1 MRRRLVMPN
10 TKARWLEAEADL
22 PSEKKRFW
30 CEPAYSGGILSLPT
44 DQFPFPTVID
54 LAGLDTSD
62 PARPALMRHQKTDAG
77 IVGHTSAV
85 TNDGRELLVEGYVL
99 TNTEAGASVAQKARD
114 GFPWEVSV
122 GVDVDHAEIIEE
134 GQTVSVNG
142 QTFTGPVEVIR
153 KGRFR
158 EVSFCVIGAD
168 RANSV
173 KVEASA
179 EAARRLANQRGQ
191 CRTRRVVQ
199 ANIQGGPTMGFEDWV
214 KSLGLDVAT
223 LSEAQTSELRLAYDA
238 RMAQQAAEVEATDGQ
253 AMPEERPAAEAA
265 AGGRVVE
272 AAGDIVARMRRSTSD
287 EIRRQQQITEVCR
300 GNRTIEAEAIREGW
314 TVDQTRV
321 RILEASAPTWARTQ
335 GSSNTGSWDHRAAV
349 LEAAICR
356 DAGVR
361 DATLQR
367 HFSPQVLEA
376 SNDGG
381 LRGVTLGQ
389 VFGEFANYHGGHVR
403 PGRLSRE
410 DLRHVAQ
417 INSRVVEAAGGFST
431 VSLPGILSNA
441 ANNILLDAYQSVE
454 SPVDR
459 ITGSLTTNDYKEFKA
474 YRLTGKGELEPIG
487 GDGELKSISLQEE
500 DQTNQ
505 VDQKGGILTLTE
517 KMMTNDDLGAFNQIA
532 AILGRMAADKL
543 LLEVV
548 RYKLANAGSF
558 YHADN
563 GNLLTGAG
571 SVLGISGLNDAVK
584 AFWELKDANGVPIL
598 MNPGQLLVPAAL
610 KGLADQI
617 RISNVLNE
625 TTTTDKAKPASNPY
639 AGQFDVIPIPYLGS
653 AFNART
659 KQTGSNTKWWLE
671 SKPVAGAAP
680 INVAYLNGQK
690 QPRIEQG
697 DAPFNVVGTQFR
709 VLFSFG
715 VALGDKRTSVQNN
728 GA

>member
-1 MRRRLVMPN
+1 MLRQLNMPH
-10 TKARWLEAEADL
+10 TKARWVEAEAGAL
-22 PSEKKRFW
+22 PGKKRFW
-30 CEPAYSGGILSLPT
+30 CDPAYSGGVLSLPP
-44 DQFPFPTVID
+44 DQFPLPTVID

-62 PARPALMRHQKTDAG
+62 SARPALMRHQKTDAG

-99 TNTEAGASVAQKARD
+99 TSTEAGASVAKKARD

-122 GVDVDHAEIIEE
+122 GVDVDSSEIIPE
-134 GQTVSVNG
+134 GQTVTING
-142 QTFTGPVEVIR
+142 QTFTGPIEVIR

-158 EVSFCVIGAD
+158 EISFCVIGAD

-173 KVEASA
+173 QVEASA
-179 EAARRLANQRGQ
+179 EAARRPAIPRGQ
-191 CRTRRVVQ
+191 CRTRRVVH
-199 ANIQGGPTMGFEDWV
+199 ASIEGSPTMGFEEWV

-238 RMAQQAAEVEATDGQ
+238 RMAQQAGEVEATEGANPQ
-253 AMPEERPAAEAA
+253 ERPAAEAA
-265 AGGRVVE
+265 AGGRVLE
-272 AAGDIVARMRRSTSD
+272 AAGDIVSKLRRDSAA
-287 EIRRQQQITEVCR
+287 EIRRQEAIREVCR
-300 GNRTIEAEAIREGW
+300 GNRVVEAEAIDKGW
-314 TVDQTRV
+314 TVDQARV

-335 GSSNTGSWDHRAAV
+335 GAAAAGSWDHRAAV
-349 LEAAICR
+349 IEAAICR

-361 DATLQR
+361 ETTLER
-367 HFSPQVLEA
+367 HFSAQVLEA
-376 SNDGG
+376 SNDDS
-381 LRGVTLGQ
+381 LRGITLGQ

-417 INSRVVEAAGGFST
+417 VNNRVVEAAGGFST

-441 ANNILLDAYQSVE
+441 ANKILLDAYNSVE

-459 ITGSLTTNDYKEFKA
+459 ITGALTTNDYKEFKA

-487 GDGELKSISLQEE
+487 GDGELKSITLQEE
-500 DQTNQ
+500 DQANQ

-517 KMMTNDDLGAFNQIA
+517 KMMANDDLGAFNAIA

-548 RYKLANAGSF
+548 RAKLANTGSF

-571 SVLGISGLNDAVK
+571 SVLGLSGLNDATA
-584 AFWELKDANGVPIL
+584 AFWELKDSNGVPIL
-598 MNPGQLLVPAAL
+598 MSPTQLIVPAKL

-617 RISNVLNE
+617 RISNQLNE
-625 TTTTDKAKPASNPY
+625 TTTTDKAKPSANPY
-639 AGQFDVIPIPYLGS
+639 VGMFDVIPVPYLGTK
-653 AFNART
+653 FDART
-659 KQTGSNTKWWLE
+659 KKTGSDTKWWLE
-671 SKPVAGAAP
+671 AKPAPGAAP

-715 VALGDKRTSVQNN
+715 VALGDKRTSVQCN

>member
-1 MRRRLVMPN
+1 MPN
-10 TKARWLEAEADL
+10 AKARWIEAEAGL
-22 PSEKKRFW
+22 SPEKKRFW
-30 CEPAYSGGILSLPT
+30 CEPAYSGGILTLPA
-44 DQFPFPTVID
+44 DQFPLPTVID

-122 GVDVDHAEIIEE
+122 GVDVDSSEIIDE
-134 GQTVSVNG
+134 GQSVTVNG
-142 QTFTGPVEVIR
+142 QTFQGPVEVIR
-153 KGRFR
+153 RGRFR

-168 RANSV
+168 RANHV
-173 KVEASA
+173 QVEASA
-179 EAARRLANQRGQ
+179 GAVRRPAIQRGQ
-191 CRTRRVVQ
+191 CRTRRVVH
-199 ANIQGGPTMGFEDWV
+199 ASIEGSPTMGFEEWV
-214 KSLGLDVAT
+214 KSLGLDVST
-223 LSEAQTSELRLAYDA
+223 LSEAQTSELRRAYDA
-238 RMAQQAAEVEATDGQ
+238 VAAQQAAEATDG
-253 AMPEERPAAEAA
+253 APDDERPAAEAA

-272 AAGDIVARMRRSTSD
+272 AASDIVARLRRSTSD
-287 EIRRQQQITEVCR
+287 EIRRQESIREVCR
-300 GNRTIEAEAIREGW
+300 GHRAIEAAAIDEGL
-314 TVDQTRV
+314 TVDQARIRV
-321 RILEASAPTWARTQ
+321 LEASAPTWARTQ
-335 GSSNTGSWDHRAAV
+335 GAAAAGSWEQRAAV
-349 LEAAICR
+349 IEAAICR

-367 HFSPQVLEA
+367 HFSQQVLEA
-376 SNDGG
+376 SNDNS
-381 LRGVTLGQ
+381 LRGITLGQ
-389 VFGEFANYHGGHVR
+389 VFGEFANHHGGHVR

-417 INSRVVEAAGGFST
+417 VNSRVVEAAGGFST
-431 VSLPGILSNA
+431 VSLPGILGNA
-441 ANNILLDAYQSVE
+441 ANKILLDAYQSVE

-459 ITGSLTTNDYKEFKA
+459 ITSPLSTPDFKEFKA
-474 YRLTGKGELEPIG
+474 YRLTGKGELQPIG

-500 DQTNQ
+500 EQANQ

-517 KMMTNDDLGAFNQIA
+517 KMMTNDDLGSFNQIA

-548 RYKLANAGSF
+548 RAKLANSGSF
-558 YHADN
+558 YHSDN
-563 GNLLTGAG
+563 GNLLTGG
-571 SVLGISGLNDAVK
+571 TSVLGISGLNLAVK
-584 AFWELKDANGVPIL
+584 AFWELKDKNGVPIL
-598 MNPGQLLVPAAL
+598 MNPAQLLVPASL

-653 AFNART
+653 TFDSRT
-659 KQTGSNTKWWLE
+659 LQTGSDTKWWLE
-671 SKPVAGAAP
+671 AKPVAGAAP
-680 INVAYLNGQK
+680 INVAYLNGQR

-709 VLFSFG
+709 VLFYFG
-715 VALGDKRTSVQNN
+715 VALGDKRTTVQCN